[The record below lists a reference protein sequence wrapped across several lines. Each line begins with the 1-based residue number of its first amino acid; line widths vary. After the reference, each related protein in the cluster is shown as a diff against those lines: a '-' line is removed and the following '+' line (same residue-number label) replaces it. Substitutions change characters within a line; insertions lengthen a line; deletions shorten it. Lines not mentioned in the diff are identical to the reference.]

1 MVPMDLTSHAT
12 FAFEE
17 KTVSEKNML
26 LESSSITE
34 STVDST
40 DKSSEIT
47 IVIDPVLFERV
58 QLKAQ
63 DGVLEVET
71 GTKLTYTILTNEE

>member
-1 MVPMDLTSHAT
+1 MVPMDLTSRAT

-47 IVIDPVLFERV
+47 IVIDPVLFELV